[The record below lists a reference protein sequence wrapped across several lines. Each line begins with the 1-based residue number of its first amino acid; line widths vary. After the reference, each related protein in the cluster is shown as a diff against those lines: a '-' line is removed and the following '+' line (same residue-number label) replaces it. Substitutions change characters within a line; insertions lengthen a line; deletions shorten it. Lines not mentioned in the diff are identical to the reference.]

1 MVLAEGAVAQV
12 LVRELE
18 PQVVARLKAR
28 AERHGRSLE
37 AELREILKRAAD
49 VGDLSEA
56 RSLAASLRRR
66 LAGRVHTDSA
76 LLMAEDR
83 ER

>member
-1 MVLAEGAVAQV
+1 MAQV

-18 PQVVARLKAR
+18 PEVVARLKAR
-28 AERHGRSLE
+28 AQRHGRSLE
-37 AELREILKRAAD
+37 AELREILKRAAEA
-49 VGDLSEA
+49 GDFAEA

-66 LAGRVHTDSA
+66 LAGRAQADSA
-76 LLMAEDR
+76 LLLAEDR

>member
-1 MVLAEGAVAQV
+1 VAQV

-49 VGDLSEA
+49 AGDFTEA
-56 RSLAASLRRR
+56 RSLATILRRR